1 MEEEHVSDEGSSLD
15 EIWSSLA
22 NELHPCLVKVH
33 VQLRR
38 WVSDLPLRSPA
49 DEASMIGAIKAVARA
64 RRALWSRSVRRSA
77 AAAGGAEGE
86 GADASVGRDLQA
98 FLVGW
103 RALHK
108 LLARLTKPP
117 ALLELPATLVRACD
131 RLSRAARFD
140 ATRFRAVLW
149 KHGGHPAAPRSA
161 AQLGAL
167 RALRALALPLALPAD
182 CVGAAL
188 WRSQPSH
195 PALWVGEDVRRELV
209 NGACTLE
216 SIGLAPGTT
225 SITAAAALS
234 TVVDFDDDEEEGE
247 EEDGEDDEEGEGV
260 ERGASSAQQQRALS
274 LAIIPR
280 TIELRIESR
289 QMRRRSSGGGGGGG
303 EGGGAPAGAD
313 EPLVD
318 LRVPAT
324 ARVTA

>member
-1 MEEEHVSDEGSSLD
+1 LLERSYALHAREGAVTSGADEEEAMEERVEEEGMEEEHVSDEGSSLD

-33 VQLRR
+33 AQLRR

-49 DEASMIGAIKAVARA
+49 DEASMLGAIKAVARA

-117 ALLELPATLVRACD
+117 TLLELPVTLVRACD
-131 RLSRAARFD
+131 RLTRAARFD
-140 ATRFRAVLW
+140 APRFRAVLW

-167 RALRALALPLALPAD
+167 RALRDLALPLALSARAAPNPAPPTEPASLLP
-182 CVGAAL
+182 AAL
-188 WRSQPSH
+188 LPGAPPPSTTAML
-195 PALWVGEDVRRELV
+195 P
-209 NGACTLE
+209 TLLE
-216 SIGLAPGTT
+216 
-225 SITAAAALS
+225 AAATVCPPLLLLRTMACHECVSVAANASAL
-234 TVVDFDDDEEEGE
+234 
-247 EEDGEDDEEGEGV
+247 
-260 ERGASSAQQQRALS
+260 
-274 LAIIPR
+274 
-280 TIELRIESR
+280 
-289 QMRRRSSGGGGGGG
+289 
-303 EGGGAPAGAD
+303 
-313 EPLVD
+313 
-318 LRVPAT
+318 
-324 ARVTA
+324 